1 MFIISYGVFF
11 SYRGELSD
19 DEEPNKELNGGGRFT
34 NQCLKLTLAVV
45 QISSMH
51 CVTDLCFFSAGK
63 PELSNGLPET
73 EAVSGIFSELVAT
86 E

>member
-45 QISSMH
+45 QISLMH
-51 CVTDLCFFSAGK
+51 FLRFFSAGK

-73 EAVSGIFSELVAT
+73 EAVSGIFSVLVAT
-86 E
+86 EKL